1 MLSRYWLIALGGV
14 MALIA
19 VPLLLNSEEE
29 KILDQLE
36 RIRGLAEITSP
47 EDGIQQLTRTRKIA
61 RQFAN
66 HTVFDLVNAGY
77 GITEISSRQE
87 LEQKI
92 ISARNRI
99 TALELSLAEPR
110 VAIEGD
116 TATVRFRGTALGSIR
131 GEQNQFLDIHTVE
144 VLLSKTDGTW
154 LVSGARHLRDER
166 QP

>member
-14 MALIA
+14 MALIV
-19 VPLLLNSEEE
+19 VPLLLDSEAE

-47 EDGIQQLTRTRKIA
+47 ESSIQQLTRTREIA

-66 HTVFDLVNAGY
+66 HTVFDLGNAGY

-92 ISARNRI
+92 LSARNRI
-99 TALELSLAEPR
+99 TALELSLAVPL
-110 VAIEGD
+110 VDIEGD
-116 TATVRFRGTALGSIR
+116 LARVRLKGTALGSIR
-131 GEQNQFLDIHTVE
+131 GEQGQFLDIHTVE
-144 VLLSKTDGTW
+144 VLFTKENGTW
-154 LVSGARHLRDER
+154 RVSGARHLRDER

>member
-1 MLSRYWLIALGGV
+1 MLSRYWIIALGGV
-14 MALIA
+14 LALIV
-19 VPLLLNSEEE
+19 VPLLLDSEEE

-36 RIRGLAEITSP
+36 RIRDLAEITSP
-47 EDGIQQLTRTRKIA
+47 ENGIQQLTRTRKIA
-61 RQFAN
+61 RQFNN
-66 HTVFDLVNAGY
+66 HTVFDLSNAGY

-92 ISARNRI
+92 LSARNRI

-110 VAIEGD
+110 VDIEGD
-116 TATVRFRGTALGSIR
+116 TARARIRGTARGSIR
-131 GEQNQFLDIHTVE
+131 GEQDQFLDIHTVE
-144 VLLSKTDGTW
+144 VLLTKADGTW